1 MDLDA
6 YSSMRVQSI
15 QHHAITVH
23 TTPEHTAKHILN
35 KRYQPV
41 DAMPVRDLA
50 TVPNRPDYGATPV
63 YHLIDEQPVQ
73 SDHIVALLR
82 GPPAPVV

>member
-41 DAMPVRDLA
+41 DAMPVQDLA